1 MQMFGCAYRRTVF
14 ASNVSYNIFFVQHFP
29 RLAFSVFSVSVFE
42 KMASINGDS
51 QWRSVPCVPWRG
63 EPGVAPPSPKE
74 PKSAWH
80 LSAEGLDTLAKLR
93 SGTLE
98 ELDLCGLY
106 LGAEG
111 GLALAGA
118 MKNNTTLKYL
128 FLCHTSLG
136 PEGVVALAG
145 MLRSNTGLEK
155 LHLTNTNP
163 GMAGTVAIAEA
174 LKQNTTCDGFAF
186 DGNGRES
193 RKYMRSYYVSAF
205 ARRLREKRVRSDE
218 EEEDE
223 DEDKEDE
230 DKEEPAATRA
240 RSEDSESSEGSLRNG
255 CC

>member
-1 MQMFGCAYRRTVF
+1 MEPTKVVDAAMRLTIKAWAELPADEKDVWKADAKAAKEAYNLLYYGT
-14 ASNVSYNIFFVQHFP
+14 
-29 RLAFSVFSVSVFE
+29 
-42 KMASINGDS
+42 
-51 QWRSVPCVPWRG
+51 
-63 EPGVAPPSPKE
+63 KE
-74 PKSAWH
+74 PESAWH

-98 ELDLCGLY
+98 ELDLCGFY

-118 MKNNTTLKYL
+118 MENNTTLKYL

-205 ARRLREKRVRSDE
+205 ARRLREKQVRSDE

-223 DEDKEDE
+223 DEDKDKDDDEEEDE
-230 DKEEPAATRA
+230 EEPAAKRV
-240 RSEDSESSEGSLRNG
+240 RVSEDSDSEGSLRNG

>member
-1 MQMFGCAYRRTVF
+1 
-14 ASNVSYNIFFVQHFP
+14 
-29 RLAFSVFSVSVFE
+29 
-42 KMASINGDS
+42 MASSD
-51 QWRSVPCVPWRG
+51 
-63 EPGVAPPSPKE
+63 VATAHVAYPTSYDTTPRPKE
-74 PKSAWH
+74 PESAWH

-118 MKNNTTLKYL
+118 MENNTTLKYL
-128 FLCHTSLG
+128 ILCHTSLG

-193 RKYMRSYYVSAF
+193 RKYMVSAF
-205 ARRLREKRVRSDE
+205 PWYGIRLSDE
-218 EEEDE
+218 DEEDDDEEDE
-223 DEDKEDE
+223 DEDEDKDDDEEDE
-230 DKEEPAATRA
+230 EEEPAAKRA